1 MSGLKNG
8 VSYDTETEIITFRVN
23 SSLLSIN
30 GVYNMNLT
38 LLSNM
43 VVEGDGDYSFEF
55 TAPSIF
61 IKAKQSLI
69 DKMNISG
76 LDIDVSFEKFDGLG
90 KGMTFNGEII
100 DWQQLS
106 FLITNYFDV
115 VWGLIKGIVTDYIT
129 YALNSIYKV
138 NFQFIN

>member
-1 MSGLKNG
+1 
-8 VSYDTETEIITFRVN
+8 
-23 SSLLSIN
+23 
-30 GVYNMNLT
+30 MNLT

-43 VVEGDGDYSFEF
+43 VEGDGDYSFDF

-90 KGMTFNGEII
+90 EGMTFNGEII
-100 DWQQLS
+100 DWQLLS
-106 FLITNYFDV
+106 SLITNWFDA
-115 VWGLIKGIVTDYIT
+115 VWRLIKANLIDYIT
-129 YALNSIYKV
+129 YALNKIYQV
-138 NFQFIN
+138 NVQFIN